1 MRNSQ
6 HLRQMVKARAKAELQ
21 RRALARTDGLEFAR
35 YIVPKYEVGAHTR
48 LLFDKLNAVERGEI
62 KRLMVF
68 MPPRHGKSMAT
79 SELFP
84 AWFLGK
90 NPKKQVVV
98 ASYAASLAQS
108 FGRKVRNLFGS
119 SEFASLFP
127 GVGLASDSAAKDN
140 WHTNNGGVFTAVGIG
155 GGLTGKGAD
164 IAIIDDPIKDMQD
177 ADSETIRE
185 NTWDWYRSVL
195 RTRLMPGGA
204 IVVVLTRWHQ
214 DDLAGRLL
222 DDMDAGHGEQWDV
235 VSLPAVADSQNDAL
249 GREIGE
255 ALWPA
260 RFPLSEL
267 EPIRKA
273 DAGGRTWSA
282 LYQQKPT
289 PGEGLL
295 FKTAMLGMSDTYP
308 ECVQTVRRWDLAATK
323 QMGSRDPDWT
333 VGVKMG
339 VTKTG
344 RFVVLDVVRLRG
356 GPDEVEQ
363 VIVATAER
371 DGHHVHIGL
380 PQDPG
385 QAGVAQ
391 VQYLTR
397 RLARFIVKAC
407 RETGDKAT
415 RASPLASQVNV
426 GNVDLVRA
434 PWNRAYIEEMASFP
448 AASHDDQVDAS
459 SGAFEMVAPPN
470 RSMPSFAG
478 YKSRTR

>member
-1 MRNSQ
+1 
-6 HLRQMVKARAKAELQ
+6 LRERAKQAAIDELAKRQ
-21 RRALARTDGLEFAR
+21 SARSDGLAFAR
-35 YIVPKYEVGAHTR
+35 YVVPSYEVGQHTR

-84 AWFLGK
+84 AWFLGR

-108 FGRKVRNLFGS
+108 FGRKVRNLFAS
-119 SEFASLFP
+119 PEFGALFP
-127 GVGLASDSAAKDN
+127 GVGLAADSAAKDN
-140 WHTNNGGVFTAVGIG
+140 WHTNLGGVFTSVGIG

-164 IAIIDDPIKDMQD
+164 IAIIDDPVKDMQD

-185 NTWDWYRSVL
+185 TTWDWYRSVL

-222 DDMDAGHGEQWDV
+222 ADMDAGHGEKWEV
-235 VSLPAVADSQNDAL
+235 ISLPAIADSNDDAL
-249 GREIGE
+249 GRSIGDP
-255 ALWPA
+255 LWPA

-267 EPIRKA
+267 LPIKTA

-289 PGEGLL
+289 PGDGTL
-295 FKTAMLGMSDTYP
+295 FKTAMLGVVPGAPTGGS
-308 ECVQTVRRWDLAATK
+308 VVRRWDLAATR
-323 QMGSRDPDWT
+323 QIGARDPDWT
-333 VGVKMG
+333 VGVKML
-339 VTKTG
+339 KTDDG
-344 RFVVLDVVRLRG
+344 RYFVLDVVRLRG
-356 GPDEVEQ
+356 DPAEVEAAIMNTAAQ
-363 VIVATAER
+363 DGYGVRIVI
-371 DGHHVHIGL
+371 

-391 VQYLTR
+391 AQYLVR
-397 RLARFIVKAC
+397 RLSGYTVEAV

-415 RASPLASQVNV
+415 RAAPFSSQVNV
-426 GNVDLVRA
+426 GNVSLVQA
-434 PWNRAYIEEMASFP
+434 PWNRAFLEEASAFP
-448 AASHDDQVDAS
+448 AGSHDDQVDAA
-459 SGAFEMVAPPN
+459 SGAFEALGGDDWAAIYARLAN
-470 RSMPSFAG
+470 
-478 YKSRTR
+478 